1 MPYKTRVKS
10 RLMTSA
16 GAIGVAVLMSVTT
29 SLPATA
35 DATRVVVP
43 VVEKSADASRA
54 TLVDLQGET
63 TQWESLGATQAE
75 TLLAEAFTGPVR
87 VMGGL
92 RLDPDRAVGWQAD
105 ESTRVLRV
113 PAAAGQG
120 VTEQSSVSVM
130 FDAAGDVLGF
140 TQMTFTP
147 VDDRSGRVQSWING
161 VPSVDQVVVAQTDPE
176 PTPDQLRSRAYKKGD
191 WWGNFNQCLSNAG
204 IAAWVITG
212 ISLACA
218 AVCVVTAGLG
228 CIACLGAASAG
239 FSGTVSFCITT
250 ANLNS

>member
-1 MPYKTRVKS
+1 MPFATRVKS
-10 RLMTSA
+10 RVIMST
-16 GAIGVAVLMSVTT
+16 GAIGVAVLMSITT

-35 DATRVVVP
+35 DATHVVVP
-43 VVEKSADASRA
+43 VVEKSADAARA
-54 TLVDLQGET
+54 TLVDLHAEAQT
-63 TQWESLGATQAE
+63 WEALGAEEAD
-75 TLLAEAFTGPVR
+75 TLLSDAFAGPVT

-92 RLDPDRAVGWQAD
+92 RLDPDRAVAWQAD
-105 ESTRVLRV
+105 EFTRILRV
-113 PAAAGQG
+113 PAAAGEG

-130 FDAAGDVLGF
+130 FNPAGDVVGF

-147 VDDRSGRVQSWING
+147 VDDRSGRVQSWIDG

-176 PTPDQLRSRAYKKGD
+176 PTPDQLRNRAYKKGD